1 MREMT
6 ADPVGSGVNTALKVM
21 QGFQMAERMQDD
33 REQRQRQKQM
43 WAREDES
50 YFGQKNLN
58 MAASAYDKLSK
69 SNGDLD
75 KAGLSEEEELS
86 LLPLATKKG
95 LIKDGK
101 VDSGKL
107 NSLNILD
114 NVIKNDP
121 QLNEAMK
128 NGQKASIDL
137 SKHPEVE
144 KALHDVYGDN
154 FDQGVDKYGNK
165 SSKKANKIFVDF
177 SNPEMPT
184 VAFGL
189 HITPPQ
195 NGAANMVPLQ
205 GYENNVFTIPETEG
219 KLAAGQTEKGNIDL
233 SKRKVSLNP
242 DGSISTV
249 LSMSIEVDGKEVLIP
264 RVSPEGKVLSPEEAV
279 KLYKKTGQHLGK
291 FDDANSADQY
301 AEKLHSSKLWQPSM
315 DYYVKGKEGYDS
327 VMTWGRNGDPKAP
340 VQQIPAPLLSMQI
353 GTLKDVAGHVSQLEA
368 KYGPTVFSQKVQ
380 QAEAKRKEG
389 SAVMKAFESSGG
401 TDFTKFAETLLKE
414 NPEMDMKDA
423 KVWFDAL
430 QKSRPKMGSQK
441 GKEMEDRT
449 LRVAEFGE
457 NSPEVKKFDELTKPK
472 EAGANKTIYG
482 PKGQT
487 KEVFIKKGED
497 YVPPKSWSL
506 KAPKETDT
514 SGEKANV
521 MNEIDKLEPIA
532 IKNYRK
538 GDKEVESVEDLD
550 ISDKSK
556 LEIQSKLDKARELI
570 RTKHVS
576 ASEAWRQADTKKT
589 DTLKPITRKV
599 IDKIKSDPEVKKAK
613 NPRQA
618 AIQKA
623 KKMGYDPNQ
632 VAEE

>member
-449 LRVAEFGE
+449 RIVAEFGE
-457 NSPEVKKFDELTKPK
+457 NSPEVKKFDESTKPK

-487 KEVFIKKGED
+487 KEVFINKGED

-506 KAPKETDT
+506 KAPKETDPT
-514 SGEKANV
+514 AHQTRIDSEVDKVEGYFARHYKDDAKTVDDTKLDDAAKERLREKVKAAEDYV
-521 MNEIDKLEPIA
+521 
-532 IKNYRK
+532 RK
-538 GDKEVESVEDLD
+538 GKGSANEAYHKFDVKKE
-550 ISDKSK
+550 KS
-556 LEIQSKLDKARELI
+556 AP
-570 RTKHVS
+570 
-576 ASEAWRQADTKKT
+576 
-589 DTLKPITRKV
+589 KPITK
-599 IDKIKSDPEVKKAK
+599 DIKKEIAEQFKDMPNGPAKVKKMEEEAK
-613 NPRQA
+613 RR
-618 AIQKA
+618 
-623 KKMGYDPNQ
+623 GYDPSKTNY
-632 VAEE
+632 

>member
-101 VDSGKL
+101 VDTGKL

-144 KALHDVYGDN
+144 KALHDVYGEN

-189 HITPPQ
+189 HVTPPQ

-233 SKRKVSLNP
+233 SKRKVALNS

-249 LSMSIEVDGKEVLIP
+249 LSMSIEFDGKEVLIP
-264 RVSPEGKVLSPEEAV
+264 RVSSEGKVLSPEEAV

-315 DYYVKGKEGYDS
+315 DYYVKGKDGYDS

-353 GTLKDVAGHVSQLEA
+353 GTLKEVAGHVSQLEA

-380 QAEAKRKEG
+380 HAEARRKEG
-389 SAVMKAFESSGG
+389 SSVLKAFESSGG

-414 NPEMDMKDA
+414 NPEIDMKDA

-449 LRVAEFGE
+449 RIVAEFGE
-457 NSPEVKKFDELTKPK
+457 NSPEVKKFDESTKPK
-472 EAGANKTIYG
+472 EEKPTEA
-482 PKGQT
+482 
-487 KEVFIKKGED
+487 
-497 YVPPKSWSL
+497 SL
-506 KAPKETDT
+506 AVSE
-514 SGEKANV
+514 A
-521 MNEIDKLEPIA
+521 
-532 IKNYRK
+532 K
-538 GDKEVESVEDLD
+538 GDLTAK
-550 ISDKSK
+550 
-556 LEIQSKLDKARELI
+556 KARELI
-570 RTKHVS
+570 QKNKIKEVTES
-576 ASEAWRQADTKKT
+576 AEAKERAKRKYHTDKGDDIKPAELDKRIDTAKKT
-589 DTLKPITRKV
+589 ARGNAAKELATDMVRKNPKTDGDKAGRDANIKVEDTIKTAGSHSKAVAALINLGISKEAATVAADNYADKLK
-599 IDKIKSDPEVKKAK
+599 VKK
-613 NPRQA
+613 
-618 AIQKA
+618 
-623 KKMGYDPNQ
+623 
-632 VAEE
+632 